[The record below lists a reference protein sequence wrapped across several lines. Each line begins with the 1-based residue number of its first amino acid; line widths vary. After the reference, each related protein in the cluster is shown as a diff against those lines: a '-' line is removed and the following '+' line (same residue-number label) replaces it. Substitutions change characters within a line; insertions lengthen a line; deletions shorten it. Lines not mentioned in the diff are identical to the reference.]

1 MTAVERRDGQN
12 IEDKQSEVDRRRIKE
27 HVKNGFVHGKQRQR
41 RNVNA
46 RKPEQFYNKK
56 RDDAEYEIRQRT
68 CKRDDDS
75 VPSRMRQIPRV
86 ERNGFCPAEARD
98 DDKQKTDRVDVF
110 DRIEGEPSVRFC
122 RSVSEL
128 VRGECVAVFVQ
139 RKPDDDPGQ
148 RIQGIDDVKMH
159 KKHCITFL
167 RRRQCARDVRRG

>member
-1 MTAVERRDGQN
+1 VTAVERRDGQN
-12 IEDKQSEVDRRRIKE
+12 IENKQSEIDRRRIQE

-46 RKPEQFYNKK
+46 RKTEQFYNKK
-56 RDDAEYEIRQRT
+56 RDDTERKIRQRA

-86 ERNGFCPAEARD
+86 ERNGFCPAEARN

-139 RKPDDDPGQ
+139 REPDDDSGQ
-148 RIQGIDDVKMH
+148 GIQRIDDVKMH
-159 KKHCITFL
+159 TKHCIAFL
-167 RRRQCARDVRRG
+167 QR